1 MNEAA
6 AFVVSAMSQA
16 SKKGA
21 GGGLEGV
28 VAAPSEIC
36 FIDGV
41 AGRLVYRGYEIGDL
55 VENLYPLAFEQTC
68 VLLWDGKLPTQAELA
83 ALHQDLAASMAIP
96 EYVQTILKTL
106 PKTAEPM
113 DALRTGI
120 SALSSSDPDL
130 KSTDPAAN
138 RRMSV
143 RMTAQCPTIV
153 ATFHRL
159 RQGLAPVAPDPSLS
173 IAGNFLYMINGKKPH
188 ETLIRVMDAALV
200 LHAEHGFNASTFAA
214 RVTAATK
221 ADMYAAITAACGA
234 LKGPLHGGANEAV
247 MQLLLECGDPDNAEK
262 LVREMVSPSDPSKPK
277 QKVPGFGH
285 RVYKTFDPRAT
296 FLRKMSK
303 ELGQATGSSKWYEM
317 SERLIPIVKEA
328 RGSNG
333 EPLNLNPNVDFFSAS
348 MYYGMGI
355 PIDLFTPVFA
365 IARISGWTAHVME
378 QHRNNRIIR
387 PQDDYRGPF
396 GLKVTPIEERK

>member
-1 MNEAA
+1 
-6 AFVVSAMSQA
+6 MSQA
-16 SKKGA
+16 PSLPVSADIKPKKPA
-21 GGGLEGV
+21 TGGLEGV
-28 VAAPSEIC
+28 VAAPSDIC

-55 VENLYPLAFEQTC
+55 VENLYPKAFEQVC
-68 VLLWDGKLPTQAELA
+68 WLLWDAKLPNQSELDALHRDLSAAA
-83 ALHQDLAASMAIP
+83 ALPQ
-96 EYVQTILKTL
+96 YVQTILAAL
-106 PKTAEPM
+106 PKETEPM

-120 SALSSSDPDL
+120 SSLSSSDPDL
-130 KSTDPAAN
+130 RSTDPGAN
-138 RRMSV
+138 RRMAV
-143 RMTAQCPTIV
+143 RMTAKCPTLV
-153 ATFHRL
+153 AAFHRL
-159 RQGLAPVAPDPSLS
+159 RNGQTPIAPDPAMS
-173 IAGNFLYMINGKKPH
+173 IAGNFLYMLNGKKPH
-188 ETLIRVMDAALV
+188 DTLVRVMDAALV

-247 MQLLLECGDPDNAEK
+247 MQLLLECGTPDNAERM
-262 LVREMVSPSDPSKPK
+262 VREMVAPSDPSKPK
-277 QKVPGFGH
+277 QKIPGFGH

-303 ELGQATGSSKWYEM
+303 QLGDAAGITKWYEM
-317 SERLIPIVKEA
+317 SERLIPIVKTA
-328 RGSNG
+328 LGSNG

-348 MYYGMGI
+348 MYYTMGI

-365 IARISGWTAHVME
+365 IARIAGWTAHVME

-387 PQDDYRGPF
+387 PQDDYHGPF
-396 GLKVTPIEERK
+396 GLKVTPIEQRA